1 MCHNIDFHDCD
12 EVGLLRLATKR
23 AKTALGFDEHRST
36 SKSCLS
42 KSYVA
47 THPSI
52 SYCHT
57 FVEAVLDKNVVKP
70 VFKE

>member
-1 MCHNIDFHDCD
+1 MCHNIDCHDCD
-12 EVGLLRLATKR
+12 EVGLYQLATKQ
-23 AKTALGFDEHRST
+23 AKTALDSDEHRYI

-52 SYCHT
+52 SHCHT